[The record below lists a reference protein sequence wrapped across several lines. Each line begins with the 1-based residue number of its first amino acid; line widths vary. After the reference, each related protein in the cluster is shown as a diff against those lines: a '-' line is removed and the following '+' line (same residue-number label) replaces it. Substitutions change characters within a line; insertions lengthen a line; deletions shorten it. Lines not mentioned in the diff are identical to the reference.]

1 MMPDLVLLDIDMPGA
16 TGIQATAQ
24 LRQKGYRGKIVLLTV
39 LTTSGYLQPALDAGA
54 NGYLLKTITG
64 AALKNALKAVMAG
77 HSVVDPELA
86 AEALRSG
93 PSPLTER
100 ETEVLRL
107 VAEHRSTSQI
117 AGQLYLSVGTIRNY
131 LSSAMTKLAV
141 NSRFDAADLA
151 KQNGW
156 LYRSQR
162 YRPAD
167 GGWRGSRS
175 QGRSM
180 RGVWAPCPGTSS
192 AYMAGLTSFPCCG
205 QSGGTPRR

>member
-156 LYRSQR
+156 L
-162 YRPAD
+162 A
-167 GGWRGSRS
+167 
-175 QGRSM
+175 
-180 RGVWAPCPGTSS
+180 
-192 AYMAGLTSFPCCG
+192 L
-205 QSGGTPRR
+205 

>member
-1 MMPDLVLLDIDMPGA
+1 METRILIAEDIDLVAEAFQALLETEETFRVVGRVNRGDKVLPAVARMTPDLVLLDIDMPGA

-117 AGQLYLSVGTIRNY
+117 AGQLHLSVGTIRNY

-156 LYRSQR
+156 L
-162 YRPAD
+162 A
-167 GGWRGSRS
+167 
-175 QGRSM
+175 
-180 RGVWAPCPGTSS
+180 
-192 AYMAGLTSFPCCG
+192 L
-205 QSGGTPRR
+205 